1 MKYGGFI
8 FGADEEHQKK
18 QRKGIRALAKAQ
30 SAEVK
35 WFVETE
41 GRQKTRRRGQ
51 RGATSVR

>member
-18 QRKGIRALAKAQ
+18 QRKGIRALAKAN

-35 WFVETE
+35 WFVEE
-41 GRQKTRRRGQ
+41 QGRERRDAEDREEL
-51 RGATSVR
+51 